1 MTPVPATAAVV
12 ADLDALFR
20 GFADPTRLRILNL
33 LAVGELCVGDV
44 VDVLGLPQPTVSRH
58 LAYLRRTGLVEAT
71 RDWNVAHYRLSEAT
85 HPVHRNLVNCVRT
98 CFRGIRSLDR
108 ERGRAAERVG
118 NREAASTPLRDGG
131 SPRRITARE
140 F

>member
-1 MTPVPATAAVV
+1 MPQTPVPAWAGAV

-20 GFADPTRLRILNL
+20 GFADPTRLRILNA
-33 LAVGELCVGDV
+33 LAAGELCVGDI

-71 RDWNVAHYRLSEAT
+71 REWNVARYRLADAT
-85 HPVHRNLVNCVRT
+85 HPVHQNLIDCVRT

-108 ERGRAAERVG
+108 ERARSEERV
-118 NREAASTPLRDGG
+118 RTRAPASR
-131 SPRRITARE
+131 
-140 F
+140 

>member
-1 MTPVPATAAVV
+1 MPQTPVPVRTRAV

-20 GFADPTRLRILNL
+20 GFADPTRLRILNA
-33 LAVGELCVGDV
+33 LAAGELCVGDI

-71 RDWNVAHYRLSEAT
+71 REWNVAHYRLTDAT
-85 HPVHRNLVNCVRT
+85 HAVHQNLIDCVRT

-108 ERGRAAERVG
+108 ERARSEERVRTRAPAG
-118 NREAASTPLRDGG
+118 RPSA
-131 SPRRITARE
+131 
-140 F
+140 